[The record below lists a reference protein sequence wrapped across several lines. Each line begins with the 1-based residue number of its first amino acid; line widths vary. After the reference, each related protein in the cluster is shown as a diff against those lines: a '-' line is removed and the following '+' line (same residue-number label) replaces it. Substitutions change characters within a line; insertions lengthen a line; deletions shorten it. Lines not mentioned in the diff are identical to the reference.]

1 MSNVLRSVARWY
13 SLPVVLAAW
22 ELMARSG
29 MISHRLMPDLWTIA
43 SAFWAALIQGDVIY
57 HASFSVWRGL
67 VGFGLAAIAGVALGA
82 AMARS
87 RWFEA
92 IFEPVFSFGYPIP
105 KIALFPIFIFI
116 FGLGHMSKIALVFL
130 ESLYPITVGTYYGIK
145 SVERI
150 YIWNAQ
156 AMGAKPRQIFFRVL
170 IPASLPYIAS
180 GLRIAVHVALIVVI
194 ILEMIGDS
202 TGLGYFVVYAGASYE
217 YARSFAGILAI
228 VIVGFTIDRVAVA
241 LRNRL
246 VFWQREI
253 ALR

>member
-1 MSNVLRSVARWY
+1 MRSALRSASRWY
-13 SLPVVLAAW
+13 SLLVVAAAW

-43 SAFWAALIQGDVIY
+43 SAFWTVLVNGDVIY
-57 HASFSVWRGL
+57 HASFSVGRAL
-67 VGFGLAAIAGVALGA
+67 IGFAFAAIAGIALGV

-87 RWFEA
+87 PRFEA

-130 ESLYPITVGTYYGIK
+130 ESLYPITIGTYYGIK
-145 SVERI
+145 AVERI
-150 YIWNAQ
+150 YVWNAQ
-156 AMGAKPRQIFFRVL
+156 AMGANRRQVFFRVL
-170 IPASLPYIAS
+170 VPAALPYIAS
-180 GLRIAVHVALIVVI
+180 GLRIAVHVAMIVVI

-228 VIVGFTIDRVAVA
+228 VICGFALDRIAVM
-241 LRNRL
+241 LRNKL
-246 VFWQREI
+246 VFWQREV

>member
-1 MSNVLRSVARWY
+1 MSSVVRNVSRWY
-13 SLPVVLAAW
+13 SLLVVLAAW

-43 SAFWAALIQGDVIY
+43 SAFWGVLMSGDVVY
-57 HASFSVWRGL
+57 HAWFSVGRALW
-67 VGFGLAAIAGVALGA
+67 GFGMAAVAGVALGV

-87 RWFEA
+87 QTFERV
-92 IFEPVFSFGYPIP
+92 FEPLFSFGYPIP

-116 FGLGHMSKIALVFL
+116 FGLGHLSKVALVFL

-145 SVERI
+145 AVERI

-156 AMGAKPRQIFFRVL
+156 SMGATGRQIFFRVL
-170 IPASLPYIAS
+170 IPGALPYIAS

-202 TGLGYFVVYAGASYE
+202 TGLGYFVVYASASYE

-228 VIVGFTIDRVAVA
+228 VICGFVIDRLAVW

-246 VFWQREI
+246 VFWQRDV